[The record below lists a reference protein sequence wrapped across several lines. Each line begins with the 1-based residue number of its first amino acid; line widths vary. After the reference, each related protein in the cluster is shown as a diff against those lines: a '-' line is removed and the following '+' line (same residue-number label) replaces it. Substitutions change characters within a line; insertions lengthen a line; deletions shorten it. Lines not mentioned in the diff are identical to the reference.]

1 MATNLTEEKI
11 KDSFQQL
18 LHIDGGPAA
27 AEKVVLSAVG
37 VSTALRVGTES
48 VSVGTIRFQGNAITN
63 TAAAAVDL
71 PLVNIS
77 GGTIVGITDLAI
89 ADGGTGA
96 SDAAGART
104 NLGLGTVATQ
114 DADDVSITGGAI
126 SNVSFTGSFV
136 GITLIESDTF
146 STVNGNPDGLVI
158 NENEIAAAGT
168 ATDIDI
174 ELLPKGAGQT
184 LTTDLR
190 ATEGVGYTAS
200 AYGTVTQ
207 ATSKST
213 AVTLNKVAGRIT
225 MDGASLSQN
234 SAVTFTLNNSELTGN
249 DVLIV
254 NIAGGGTPGSYTVEV
269 CCNQAGSAL
278 LKLRN
283 TTNNALAE
291 PVELLFAII
300 KVG

>member
-1 MATNLTEEKI
+1 MATNLTSEKI
-11 KDSFQQL
+11 KDSFNQL

-37 VSTALRVGTES
+37 VPTALRVGTES
-48 VSVGTIRFQGNAITN
+48 ISVGTVRVQGNSIVN
-63 TAAAAVDL
+63 TGGSAVDL
-71 PLVNIS
+71 PDVAIA
-77 GGTIVGITDLAI
+77 GGTIAGIMDLAI

-96 SDAAGART
+96 STAAGART
-104 NLGLGTVATQ
+104 NLGLGTLATQ
-114 DADDVSITGGAI
+114 DANDINVTGGTV
-126 SNVSFTGSFV
+126 SNVTFTGNFI

-146 STVNGNPDGLVI
+146 RTVNGANGLDI
-158 NENEIAAAGT
+158 TSTTIAAEGT
-168 ATDIDI
+168 SADLNIT
-174 ELLPKGAGQT
+174 LTPKGTGQV

-190 ATEGVGYTAS
+190 ASGSLGYTS
-200 AYGTVTQ
+200 AAFGTVTQ

-213 AVTLNKVAGRIT
+213 AVTLDKVAGRII
-225 MDGASLSQN
+225 MNDASLTQN
-234 SAVTFTLNNSELTGN
+234 NAVTFTLNNSELTGN
-249 DVLIV
+249 DVLIL

-283 TTNNALAE
+283 MTNGALAE